1 MNTYTYAYKSDVKQ
15 ETIGRVLAT
24 SLHEAREQISQIKRL
39 SVNDIDALF
48 VIKQEIAHENTI
60 RKYQSK

>member
-1 MNTYTYAYKSDVKQ
+1 MDTYTYAYKTDSKQ
-15 ETIGRVLAT
+15 EPIGRVLAT
-24 SLHEAREQISQIKRL
+24 GLHEAREHVAQIKRL
-39 SVNDIDALF
+39 SVDDVDALF

>member
-1 MNTYTYAYKSDVKQ
+1 MDTYTYAYKTDSNL

-39 SVNDIDALF
+39 SVDDVDALF
-48 VIKQEIAHENTI
+48 VIKQEIAHENAI